1 MPVPGLSSHR
11 EGRGPQ
17 TARPRFRGVVW
28 AAPEVT
34 LAISHSCGQHHP
46 PKAPQCPSVG
56 IRALCLHLR
65 TQAGHSAGGVCTPV
79 ACLSSGSPLWP
90 MYGLSRLTRG
100 PPKAPPLAPCSACPR
115 SQRLR
120 PSRHLLRGDAP
131 APWRRALPPSR
142 APSLALLPSP
152 APSRH
157 LPPSQPAHGY
167 DSQGGGRVG
176 ALRGATGTAGGRGFH
191 RQRPARWC
199 PALRSAEG
207 GVGRRGRER
216 AVLLAGPSEIPGVSS
231 VTAWEPVCGL
241 DPWDSPVNL
250 VI

>member
-90 MYGLSRLTRG
+90 MYGLSRLTSG

-157 LPPSQPAHGY
+157 LPPSLPDGPWRRFTRRGQGRRPAGGHGY
-167 DSQGGGRVG
+167 S
-176 ALRGATGTAGGRGFH
+176 
-191 RQRPARWC
+191 RWAWLPPPEASAVVPS
-199 PALRSAEG
+199 PAL
-207 GVGRRGRER
+207 
-216 AVLLAGPSEIPGVSS
+216 
-231 VTAWEPVCGL
+231 C
-241 DPWDSPVNL
+241 
-250 VI
+250 

>member
-1 MPVPGLSSHR
+1 M
-11 EGRGPQ
+11 
-17 TARPRFRGVVW
+17 AW

-90 MYGLSRLTRG
+90 MYGLSRLTSG

-120 PSRHLLRGDAP
+120 PSRHLLRGDALYLRP
-131 APWRRALPPSR
+131 VLRALRSCPPQR
-142 APSLALLPSP
+142 HP
-152 APSRH
+152 ATF
-157 LPPSQPAHGY
+157 LPPSQTAHGD